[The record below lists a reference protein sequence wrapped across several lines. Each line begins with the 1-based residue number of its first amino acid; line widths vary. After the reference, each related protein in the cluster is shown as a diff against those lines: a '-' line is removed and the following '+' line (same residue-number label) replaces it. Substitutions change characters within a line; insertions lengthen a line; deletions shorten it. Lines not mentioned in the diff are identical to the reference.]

1 MNVRTRCLAVLSLG
15 DATGYEIKKRLE
27 GPLHYIHEA
36 SFGSIYPALT
46 RLTTEGLVTCT
57 ELNQTKRPDKK
68 VYALTQAG
76 KVALLDELTAE
87 IPETDR
93 VRSDFLVMM
102 HFAHLL
108 PPAFVEQVIE
118 KRLEVYRALLGDL
131 DREALWPA
139 RERSPATQFV
149 CGYGRAVIAASLKYI
164 EENRHLV
171 EAAALMT
178 SEQTTTSQPT
188 ATAAE

>member
-1 MNVRTRCLAVLSLG
+1 MNVRTLCLAVLSLG

>member
-1 MNVRTRCLAVLSLG
+1 MNVRTLCLAVLSLG

-102 HFAHLL
+102 LFAHLL